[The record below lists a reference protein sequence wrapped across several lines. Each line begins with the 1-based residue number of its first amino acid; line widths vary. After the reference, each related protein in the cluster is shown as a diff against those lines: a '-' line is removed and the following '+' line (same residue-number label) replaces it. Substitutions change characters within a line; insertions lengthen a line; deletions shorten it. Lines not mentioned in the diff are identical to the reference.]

1 MGLKKWL
8 NNARSVSLMQSSMPA
23 LLAVVLA
30 VGQPGFNLWLAILA
44 VVGVMCAHLGMNLAD
59 DYFDYRADML
69 SDRDKVI
76 RRGFRA
82 MTEKYPY
89 LTDGSVTPGGLL
101 RAIFS
106 FGGVAA
112 SCGAII
118 FLVRT
123 LSNGFTGMCGSWWI
137 VVVAVLTGFLGWFYS
152 APPLKL
158 AYRGLGEP
166 VIGVIFGPL
175 LMMGVYYS
183 ACGAVTMEVV
193 LASVPVGL
201 LVLNILFTHSFIERE
216 SDAASNKMTL
226 ARLLGSDKANMAAAV
241 VINFLPYLIVVVAVL
256 LKDMSALYLTVLLL
270 IPNSIW
276 LCRSLAAYNR
286 GETGVPE
293 KPLPWLGPMGDW
305 ERVRAR
311 GIDWFLMRWM
321 AARNILSGFCLI
333 VLVVRLVLI
342 FI

>member
-1 MGLKKWL
+1 
-8 NNARSVSLMQSSMPA
+8 
-23 LLAVVLA
+23 
-30 VGQPGFNLWLAILA
+30 
-44 VVGVMCAHLGMNLAD
+44 
-59 DYFDYRADML
+59 
-69 SDRDKVI
+69 
-76 RRGFRA
+76 
-82 MTEKYPY
+82 
-89 LTDGSVTPGGLL
+89 
-101 RAIFS
+101 
-106 FGGVAA
+106 
-112 SCGAII
+112 
-118 FLVRT
+118 
-123 LSNGFTGMCGSWWI
+123 
-137 VVVAVLTGFLGWFYS
+137 
-152 APPLKL
+152 
-158 AYRGLGEP
+158 
-166 VIGVIFGPL
+166 
-175 LMMGVYYS
+175 
-183 ACGAVTMEVV
+183 
-193 LASVPVGL
+193 
-201 LVLNILFTHSFIERE
+201 
-216 SDAASNKMTL
+216 MTL

-333 VLVVRLVLI
+333 VLIVRLVLI

>member
-30 VGQPGFNLWLAILA
+30 IGQPGFNLWLAILA

-89 LTDGSVTPGGLL
+89 LTDGSVTSGGLL
-101 RAIFS
+101 SAIFS

-112 SCGAII
+112 FCGALI

-175 LMMGVYYS
+175 LMRGV
-183 ACGAVTMEVV
+183 
-193 LASVPVGL
+193 
-201 LVLNILFTHSFIERE
+201 
-216 SDAASNKMTL
+216 
-226 ARLLGSDKANMAAAV
+226 
-241 VINFLPYLIVVVAVL
+241 
-256 LKDMSALYLTVLLL
+256 
-270 IPNSIW
+270 
-276 LCRSLAAYNR
+276 
-286 GETGVPE
+286 
-293 KPLPWLGPMGDW
+293 
-305 ERVRAR
+305 
-311 GIDWFLMRWM
+311 
-321 AARNILSGFCLI
+321 
-333 VLVVRLVLI
+333 
-342 FI
+342 

>member
-1 MGLKKWL
+1 
-8 NNARSVSLMQSSMPA
+8 MQSSMPA

-30 VGQPGFNLWLAILA
+30 IGQPGFNLWLAILA

-106 FGGVAA
+106 FVGVAA
-112 SCGAII
+112 FCGALI

-270 IPNSIW
+270 IPTWFIISTFFIFLSINNFHNP
-276 LCRSLAAYNR
+276 LYDTAICIPSSLY
-286 GETGVPE
+286 TTY
-293 KPLPWLGPMGDW
+293 
-305 ERVRAR
+305 
-311 GIDWFLMRWM
+311 
-321 AARNILSGFCLI
+321 GFP
-333 VLVVRLVLI
+333 V
-342 FI
+342 F

>member
-30 VGQPGFNLWLAILA
+30 IGQPGFNLWLAILA

-89 LTDGSVTPGGLL
+89 LTDGSVTSGGLL
-101 RAIFS
+101 SAIFS

-112 SCGAII
+112 FCGALI
-118 FLVRT
+118 
-123 LSNGFTGMCGSWWI
+123 FTGMCGSWWI

-333 VLVVRLVLI
+333 VLIVRLVLI